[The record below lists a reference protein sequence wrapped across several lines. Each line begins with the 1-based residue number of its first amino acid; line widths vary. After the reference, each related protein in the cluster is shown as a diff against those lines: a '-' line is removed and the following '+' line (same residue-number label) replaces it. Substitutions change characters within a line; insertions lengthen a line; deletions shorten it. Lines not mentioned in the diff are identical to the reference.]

1 MIMRMNCNRVNIYCC
16 FVLYIVEMSQ
26 RFVCGMRRFDKHKIS
41 TDRVTDSVMQSEQDQ
56 RLAEML
62 KQRELQDQGQF
73 SPQLPLYMPAK
84 SHTDQ
89 YTKENEKKIG
99 PS

>member
-1 MIMRMNCNRVNIYCC
+1 
-16 FVLYIVEMSQ
+16 
-26 RFVCGMRRFDKHKIS
+26 MRRFDKHKVS
-41 TDRVTDSVMQSEQDQ
+41 TDRAIDPTIKSEQDQ
-56 RLAEML
+56 RLAEMM

-73 SPQLPLYMPAK
+73 TSQSPVCMPSK

-89 YTKENEKKIG
+89 LIKGSEKING